1 MKQFRTLVIAFAL
14 AVGTMGFVNAQS
26 KVAHINVQQLLS
38 EMPEMKAAEAELGKL
53 SKTYEADIRT
63 TMQELQTKVALYE
76 KEAPTKTDEENAQR
90 MQEVQGIQQNIQQA
104 NQVAQQELGKKRMEI
119 LEPILT
125 KANDAIL
132 KVGRAQGFDFVL
144 DSSAGSGVLLADGK
158 DLLADVKKELGF

>member
-1 MKQFRTLVIAFAL
+1 MKQLKKLVIAFAL
-14 AVGTMGFVNAQS
+14 VVGTMSFVNAQS
-26 KVAHINVQQLLS
+26 KLAHINVQQLLAD
-38 EMPEMKAAEAELGKL
+38 MPEMKAAEAELTKL
-53 SKTYEADIRT
+53 SKNYEADIRT

-119 LEPILT
+119 LEPILK

-144 DSSAGSGVLLADGK
+144 DSSAGSGVILADGK